1 MIVYY
6 NKENCIVLEHEQ
18 LREMVEQSEYCNPII
33 TFKRMTIDGKVE
45 ETIKEYVKD
54 IPFSNQFQIIELN
67 MDTNMRELDD
77 GLFYTSNELVR
88 NEIRDIRRRQR
99 ELNYLRDLGYL
110 R

>member
-6 NKENCIVLEHEQ
+6 NKENNIVLEHEQ
-18 LREMVEQSEYCNPII
+18 LREMVEQSEYPNPKII
-33 TFKRMTIDGKVE
+33 FKKMTIDGKE
-45 ETIKEYVKD
+45 EKTMEEYVKD

-110 R
+110 S

>member
-6 NKENCIVLEHEQ
+6 NKENNIVIEHEQ
-18 LREMVEQSEYCNPII
+18 LREMVEQSKYDNPKI

-67 MDTNMRELDD
+67 IDTNMRELDD

>member
-18 LREMVEQSEYCNPII
+18 LREMVEQSEYDNPKI

-67 MDTNMRELDD
+67 IDTNMRELDD